1 MEKLRDYIR
10 QAMKEKGLSVA
21 EIVRRSGNQIKDSYI
36 FDILKGRTKTI
47 GVEKLNALAQGLG
60 VDGVEL
66 YKLASGEN
74 IPYSQDEPWP
84 GLLLSQT
91 ISAIV
96 QDPDLS
102 KIVKAL
108 IASKPAQIKAVK
120 KTLKIN

>member
-1 MEKLRDYIR
+1 MEKFRAYIQ
-10 QAMKEKGLSVA
+10 QAIKEKGLSVA
-21 EIVRRSGNQIKDSYI
+21 EVVRRSGDQIKDSYI

-74 IPYSQDEPWP
+74 IPYTQEDPWP

-91 ISAIV
+91 IQTIV
-96 QDPDLS
+96 QDPDLTQ
-102 KIVKAL
+102 IVKAL
-108 IASKPAQIKAVK
+108 IHSKPAKRKAVK
-120 KTLKIN
+120 KVLEIE